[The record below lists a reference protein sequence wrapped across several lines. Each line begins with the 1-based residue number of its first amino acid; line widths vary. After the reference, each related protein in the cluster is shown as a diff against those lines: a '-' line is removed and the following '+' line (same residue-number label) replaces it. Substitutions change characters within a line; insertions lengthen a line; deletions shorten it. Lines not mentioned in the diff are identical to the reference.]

1 MANPNNTFIKIYR
14 SLLDWG
20 WHKYPNTL
28 SLFVHLII
36 LANIKDKPFG
46 KITVKRG
53 QYVTSYPKLAQ
64 QAGLSIQEVRTALGH
79 LKSTGE
85 ITVTTTSKYSIIT
98 INNYNRYQ
106 KSTHKPTDD
115 QQASNRQATGDQQ
128 QLKNIYNNK
137 LLYIKEGKKGRREK
151 APTLSEI
158 QNFVAEQKLNVNY
171 QKFYDYYN
179 KRNWQINNELIDNW
193 KDLVI
198 TWSKKEH
205 KTYASGAYDGVPTIN
220 KEEFEKWK
228 AEQGGEIDE

>member
-53 QYVTSYPKLAQ
+53 QYVTSIADLSKIT
-64 QAGLSIQEVRTALGH
+64 GLSVKQVRTSLNR
-79 LKSTGE
+79 LKETNE
-85 ITVTTTSKYSIIT
+85 VAIQTNSKGSIIT
-98 INNYNRYQ
+98 INNYDKFQTRANKTANKGQ
-106 KSTHKPTDD
+106 AEGKPRANEG
-115 QQASNRQATGDQQ
+115 QL
-128 QLKNIYNNK
+128 LKNIYNNK

-158 QNFVAEQKLNVNY
+158 QNFVAEQKLNVDY

-179 KRNWQINNELIDNW
+179 KRNWQINNEPIDNW

-228 AEQGGEIDE
+228 AEQGGEAYE